1 MQPIGSIL
9 IGLGVLVFLLSLA
22 IHKVDEG
29 HVAVYYRVRD
39 FLFFYYYK
47 EIKSVFKRAVLY

>member
-22 IHKVDEG
+22 IHKVEEG
-29 HVAVYYRVRD
+29 HVAVYYRVN
-39 FLFFYYYK
+39 LK
-47 EIKSVFKRAVLY
+47 AT